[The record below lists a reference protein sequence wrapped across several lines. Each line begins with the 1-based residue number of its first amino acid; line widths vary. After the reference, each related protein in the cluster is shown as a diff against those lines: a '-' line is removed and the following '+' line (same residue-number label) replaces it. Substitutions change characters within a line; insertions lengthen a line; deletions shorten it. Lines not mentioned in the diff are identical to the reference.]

1 MVQNFKSFEPKG
13 LYVMTLIYSII
24 QRRNHMTTNTT
35 HKNIILLAVIIIGA
49 IMSGCI
55 DSGATASQ
63 IVDDITTISIQKSE
77 IAVEVEKPELAAA
90 QNTPEPIQKSYHVSI
105 TAQQKSDSLI
115 ITVQGGEDFH
125 ILKEL
130 RVLVNNETMDVYSP
144 DYQVPRKVGCTIIGD
159 WKVICEGT
167 FEDGTTQELLN
178 TRFNGIP
185 NPKVGTTIA
194 PERYVEPSG
203 TSREEAKRICE
214 ENGVVWGC
222 DNPVITPTVTPT
234 PMPTPVITPTVI
246 PTSVITPTPVVTPC
260 PHRTA
265 SHIRMEFAGNFY
277 TAIGQPNNLTFYSVS
292 ARDGWSD
299 GESLYQIEH
308 IKITIDHHIIASF
321 KPTIINQPKNQHV
334 IIMDNHVVIRL
345 PDGVNNSGEIRITGS
360 FINLGD
366 NYVDGEYT
374 MYTRLLAN
382 WDDYGTIHGYPYCDG
397 IYQGI

>member
-1 MVQNFKSFEPKG
+1 
-13 LYVMTLIYSII
+13 
-24 QRRNHMTTNTT
+24 MTTNTT

-63 IVDDITTISIQKSE
+63 IVDDITTISIQKSK

-178 TRFNGIP
+178 TRFCGIP

-194 PERYVEPSG
+194 PERYVEPSTG

-222 DNPVITPTVTPT
+222 DDPESTPTPIPTPIPVVTPT
-234 PMPTPVITPTVI
+234 PTATKNAEPIREDYIYQIGGYKDDMFTIMITYETYHDVEGEAI
-246 PTSVITPTPVVTPC
+246 
-260 PHRTA
+260 RTA
-265 SHIRMEFAGNFY
+265 EHPGIAFRDIYLHRVHPDLKSYNVYINGELRGSYPAPKIEDFY
-277 TAIGQPNNLTFYSVS
+277 GGCAVLHPRVTLNDYPM
-292 ARDGWSD
+292 
-299 GESLYQIEH
+299 
-308 IKITIDHHIIASF
+308 TI
-321 KPTIINQPKNQHV
+321 
-334 IIMDNHVVIRL
+334 VV
-345 PDGVNNSGEIRITGS
+345 ETE
-360 FINLGD
+360 
-366 NYVDGEYT
+366 YVDGEIFTNTYNAESG
-374 MYTRLLAN
+374 R
-382 WDDYGTIHGYPYCDG
+382 IHTPNGGRRPVECEWCE
-397 IYQGI
+397 